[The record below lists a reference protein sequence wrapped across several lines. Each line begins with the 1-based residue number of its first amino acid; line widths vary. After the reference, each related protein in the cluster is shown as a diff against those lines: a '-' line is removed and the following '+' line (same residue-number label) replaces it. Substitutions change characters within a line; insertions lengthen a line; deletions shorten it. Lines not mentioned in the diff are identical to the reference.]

1 MRIWKYI
8 LKIIFLPVL
17 ALLMLIGLFAEYVAG
32 IAKMLF
38 RTLAYIIFMVAIL
51 SMGFGLESIDGCIH
65 IVSVGFVFYLLS
77 CFIEGVVIVTIVI
90 REWIHLSID

>member
-1 MRIWKYI
+1 MRIWKCI

-32 IAKMLF
+32 IARMLF

-51 SMGFGLESIDGCIH
+51 SIGFGLESIDECIH
-65 IVSVGFVFYLLS
+65 IVSVGFVFYLLP
-77 CFIEGVVIVTIVI
+77 CFIEKVVIVTVVI
-90 REWIHLSID
+90 RERIHLSID

>member
-32 IAKMLF
+32 IARMLF
-38 RTLAYIIFMVAIL
+38 RMLAYIIFMVAIL
-51 SMGFGLESIDGCIH
+51 SMGFGLESIDECIY
-65 IVSVGFVFYLLS
+65 IVSVRFVFYLLP
-77 CFIEGVVIVTIVI
+77 CFIEGVVIVTVVI